1 MFWSKTITHSRST
14 EVSLLSYEKK
24 SNEMFIPVA
33 AVGYYCYF
41 ALVVVLTGFAAAA
54 AAVDYVVSR
63 SVSDL
68 EEAY

>member
-1 MFWSKTITHSRST
+1 M
-14 EVSLLSYEKK
+14 SLLSYEKK

-54 AAVDYVVSR
+54 AAAVDYVVSR